1 MMYAIGVLLGIII
14 LLILTGYVMM
24 DRLEYEKNKNKEYF
38 TKLRRN
44 FDVQIEELKKDI
56 AVRDEIIDAYR
67 GSMTRGEIKNAS

>member
-1 MMYAIGVLLGIII
+1 MYAIGVLLGIIV